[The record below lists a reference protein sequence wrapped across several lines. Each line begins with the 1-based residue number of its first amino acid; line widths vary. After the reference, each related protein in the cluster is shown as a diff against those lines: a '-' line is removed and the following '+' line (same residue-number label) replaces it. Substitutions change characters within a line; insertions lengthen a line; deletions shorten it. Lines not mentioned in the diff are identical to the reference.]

1 MSALVLASPRHST
14 RVVETFW
21 KRPLDLGPLLPAAGS
36 RLLLSW
42 TGKVDLPARFSLNI
56 AAPARPRVLLADDHI
71 DLLKSVSRHLA
82 AAFDIVATAA
92 DGRQALDLA
101 RRLRPDVVVLD
112 VAMPELDGFQ
122 TLEQLRRDGP
132 ETRVVFLTMHSD
144 DEFVAA
150 AINGGAHGYVLKSRM
165 HLDLIS
171 AIDHA
176 LAGRLFLPS
185 LTSLST
191 VAGSRHAVQFHA
203 NESHFLDEVSQL
215 VRATLRSGEQVV
227 LVTSEAT
234 RIGVAQRLQARQ
246 MNLAVLAE
254 REQYVATD
262 SALALS
268 HVMHEG
274 RPDKERVA
282 EMIHGL
288 DLLRQ
293 AVPNRPRGRLTIVGD
308 MSASLCR
315 NGDFEAALELERIWN
330 DLTRALPFFTVCS
343 YPIDCFENSEALNL
357 LSNVCAAHSAVTSGT
372 SRGARA
378 T

>member
-1 MSALVLASPRHST
+1 LI
-14 RVVETFW
+14 
-21 KRPLDLGPLLPAAGS
+21 
-36 RLLLSW
+36 
-42 TGKVDLPARFSLNI
+42 I

-71 DLLKSVSRHLA
+71 DFLKTVRRLLA
-82 AAFDIVATAA
+82 ASFDIVATAA

-112 VAMPELDGFQ
+112 VSMPDLDGFQ
-122 TLEQLRRDGP
+122 TLEQLRRDGLD
-132 ETRVVFLTMHSD
+132 TRVVFLTMHRD
-144 DEFVAA
+144 DEIAAA
-150 AINGGAHGYVLKSRM
+150 AINGGAHGYVLKSRL

-203 NESHFLDEVSQL
+203 NDSHYLNEISQL
-215 VRATLRSGEQVV
+215 VGATLRSGEQVAI
-227 LVTSEAT
+227 VTSEAT
-234 RIGVAQRLQARQ
+234 RTGIAQRLQARQ
-246 MNLAVLAE
+246 IDLAMLAQ
-254 REQYVATD
+254 RGQYVAQD

-268 HVMHEG
+268 HAMREG

-288 DLLRQ
+288 DLFRL
-293 AVPNRPRGRLTIVGD
+293 AGPNGPRGRLTVCGD
-308 MSASLCR
+308 MSGSLCR
-315 NGDFEAALELERIWN
+315 NGDFEAALELERIWD

-343 YPIDCFENSEALNL
+343 YPIDCLENSEALNL
-357 LSNVCAAHSAVTSGT
+357 FSNVCAAHSAVTSGA
-372 SRGARA
+372 SRGERA

>member
-1 MSALVLASPRHST
+1 
-14 RVVETFW
+14 
-21 KRPLDLGPLLPAAGS
+21 LD
-36 RLLLSW
+36 
-42 TGKVDLPARFSLNI
+42 I
-56 AAPARPRVLLADDHI
+56 AAPARPRVLLADDHTHI
-71 DLLKSVSRHLA
+71 RESVSRLLA
-82 AAFDIVATAA
+82 AAFDIVATAT

-101 RRLRPDVVVLD
+101 RRLRPDVVVMD
-112 VAMPELDGFQ
+112 VGMPDLDGFQ
-122 TLEQLRRDGP
+122 TLEQLRRDGL
-132 ETRVVFLTMHSD
+132 EARIVFLTMHSD

-150 AINGGAHGYVLKSRM
+150 AINGGAHGYVLKWRM
-165 HLDLIS
+165 NVDLIS

-176 LAGRLFLPS
+176 LAGRLFVPS

-203 NESHFLDEVSQL
+203 NDSHFLDEVSKL
-215 VRATLRSGEQVV
+215 VGATLRSGEQVV
-227 LVTSEAT
+227 LVTSEST
-234 RIGVAQRLQARQ
+234 RNGVAQRLQARQ
-246 MNLAVLAE
+246 IDLAMLAE
-254 REQYVATD
+254 RGQYVAQD

-268 HVMHEG
+268 QVMHDG
-274 RPDKERVA
+274 RPDKEHLA
-282 EMIHGL
+282 EIIHGL
-288 DLLRQ
+288 DRLRL
-293 AVPNRPRGRLTIVGD
+293 AVPNGPGRLTIFGD
-308 MSASLCR
+308 MTVSLCR

>member
-1 MSALVLASPRHST
+1 MWELEHR
-14 RVVETFW
+14 
-21 KRPLDLGPLLPAAGS
+21 AA
-36 RLLLSW
+36 
-42 TGKVDLPARFSLNI
+42 T
-56 AAPARPRVLLADDHI
+56 RPRVLLADDHI
-71 DLLKSVSRHLA
+71 AFLESVSRLLA
-82 AAFDIVATAA
+82 AAFDIVALAGN
-92 DGRQALDLA
+92 GRQALDLA

-132 ETRVVFLTMHSD
+132 ETRVVFLTMHQE
-144 DEFVAA
+144 DEFVSA
-150 AINGGAHGYVLKSRM
+150 AIIAGAHGYVLKSRTR
-165 HLDLIS
+165 LDLIS

-176 LAGRLFLPS
+176 LAGRLFVPS

-203 NESHFLDEVSQL
+203 NDSHFLDEVSKL
-215 VRATLRSGEQVV
+215 VGATLRSGEQVV
-227 LVTSEAT
+227 LVTSEST
-234 RIGVAQRLQARQ
+234 RNGVAQRLQARQ
-246 MNLAVLAE
+246 IDLAMLAE
-254 REQYVATD
+254 RGQYVAQD

-268 HVMHEG
+268 QVMHDG
-274 RPDKERVA
+274 RPDKEHLA
-282 EMIHGL
+282 EIIHGL
-288 DLLRQ
+288 DRLRL
-293 AVPNRPRGRLTIVGD
+293 AVPNGPGRLTIFGD
-308 MSASLCR
+308 MTVSLCR

>member
-1 MSALVLASPRHST
+1 LT
-14 RVVETFW
+14 
-21 KRPLDLGPLLPAAGS
+21 
-36 RLLLSW
+36 
-42 TGKVDLPARFSLNI
+42 I

-71 DLLKSVSRHLA
+71 DLLKSVSRYLA

-101 RRLRPDVVVLD
+101 RHLRPDVVVLD

-215 VRATLRSGEQVV
+215 VRATLLSGEQVV

-288 DLLRQ
+288 DRLRL

-308 MSASLCR
+308 MSALLCR
-315 NGDFEAALELERIWN
+315 NGDFEAALELERIWD
-330 DLTRALPFFTVCS
+330 DLTRALPFFTVCC

-357 LSNVCAAHSAVTSGT
+357 LSNVCAAHSAVRSGT
-372 SRGARA
+372 SRGARDMN
-378 T
+378 

>member
-1 MSALVLASPRHST
+1 MAL
-14 RVVETFW
+14 
-21 KRPLDLGPLLPAAGS
+21 AG
-36 RLLLSW
+36 
-42 TGKVDLPARFSLNI
+42 
-56 AAPARPRVLLADDHI
+56 
-71 DLLKSVSRHLA
+71 
-82 AAFDIVATAA
+82 
-92 DGRQALDLA
+92 DGRQALGLA

-112 VAMPELDGFQ
+112 VEMPELGGFQ

-132 ETRVVFLTMHSD
+132 ETRVVFLTMHGQ
-144 DEFVAA
+144 DEFVSA
-150 AINGGAHGYVLKSRM
+150 AINAGAHGYVLKSRTR
-165 HLDLIS
+165 LDLIS

-176 LAGRLFLPS
+176 LAGRLFVPS

-191 VAGSRHAVQFHA
+191 VAGSRHTVQFHS
-203 NESHFLDEVSQL
+203 NDSHALDESASL
-215 VRATLRSGEQVV
+215 WLRHFGRASRSSSSLTRRPALASLSACRRGRLTLQCWQSGD
-227 LVTSEAT
+227 
-234 RIGVAQRLQARQ
+234 RYVAQ
-246 MNLAVLAE
+246 
-254 REQYVATD
+254 D

-282 EMIHGL
+282 AMIHGL
-288 DLLRQ
+288 DLLRL

-315 NGDFEAALELERIWN
+315 NGNFEAALELERIWN

-372 SRGARA
+372 SRGAPHELRWPNERRHSVA
-378 T
+378 PRKRGAVPADGG

>member
-1 MSALVLASPRHST
+1 M
-14 RVVETFW
+14 
-21 KRPLDLGPLLPAAGS
+21 
-36 RLLLSW
+36 
-42 TGKVDLPARFSLNI
+42 NI

-71 DLLKSVSRHLA
+71 HLLESVSRLLA
-82 AAFDIVATAA
+82 AAFDIVAIAG

-112 VAMPELDGFQ
+112 VAMPHLNGFQ

-132 ETRVVFLTMHSD
+132 ETRVVFLTMNQD

-150 AINGGAHGYVLKSRM
+150 AINGGAHGYVLKSRI

-191 VAGSRHAVQFHA
+191 VAGSRHAVHFHA
-203 NESHFLDEVSQL
+203 NESHFLDEVSHL
-215 VRATLRSGEQVV
+215 VGATLRSGEQVV

-246 MNLAVLAE
+246 LNLAVLAE

-268 HVMHEG
+268 QVMHDG
-274 RPDKERVA
+274 RPDKERLA
-282 EMIHGL
+282 EIIHGL
-288 DLLRQ
+288 DRLRL
-293 AVPNRPRGRLTIVGD
+293 AAPNGQGRLTIFGD
-308 MSASLCR
+308 MTVSLCR
-315 NGDFEAALELERIWN
+315 NGDFEAALALERIWN
-330 DLTRALPFFTVCS
+330 ELTRALPFFTVCS
-343 YPIDCFENSEALNL
+343 YPIDCFEHAEARNQLP
-357 LSNVCAAHSAVTSGT
+357 NVCAEHSAVTSGISSQR
-372 SRGARA
+372 SRDIN
-378 T
+378 